1 MLRPTTTTAAALLVT
16 VAVSAVAS
24 AAVTGCTSVERPSGP
39 GPTAATAP
47 QPAPR
52 TDGEQRPKV
61 VQAPAREALQRMDPP
76 RSPSPRKSDGGP
88 DAASKA
94 DPSAPPPSRTHRPAQ
109 RPGTAA
115 ASPVRRPVAA
125 RPDAGATRPAPAGV
139 PAAPVTDVCALGE
152 TYGKWR
158 PDSPEAVI
166 CRDTYGH

>member
-1 MLRPTTTTAAALLVT
+1 MHRSTTTAALLVS

-39 GPTAATAP
+39 GPAVATAP

-76 RSPSPRKSDGGP
+76 RVPAPRRTDTAVGTGP
-88 DAASKA
+88 EPT
-94 DPSAPPPSRTHRPAQ
+94 PSAPSLPRTDRRNPA
-109 RPGTAA
+109 PAA
-115 ASPVRRPVAA
+115 APARRPSPA

-152 TYGKWR
+152 AYGKWR
-158 PDSPEAVI
+158 PNSPEAVI
-166 CRDTYGH
+166 CRDAYGH